1 MHIKDTFSLAYRT
14 IRSNKLRTGITIAII
29 AFGIMALIG
38 ILTAIDAMKQSLKES
53 FSTLGANAF
62 SIRYKEKQFKMGG
75 PDKHEITQTKK
86 NKGLKQR
93 QSTTGLPISYEQA
106 LQFKQRFAYTA
117 LVSISLRGPNAIKIK
132 TDKKETNPNVSF
144 IGGDEEYVALSGY
157 TIAQGRNL
165 SRLEVEA
172 GASVC
177 LLGNDVAV
185 KLFGTNTQK
194 AMHATV
200 RIGTLPYSVIGVL
213 ESKGSSAFL
222 NADNIVIT
230 NYNNMR
236 RLREQSNS
244 FNISIMVKD
253 VHQMDMAIGEATGLF
268 RSIRGLKTSDT
279 DNFYIDKSD
288 SLAQTFINLLGNI
301 TLAAAAIGFITL
313 IGAAIGLMNI
323 MLVAVTERTKEVGL
337 VKALGGRSREIRIQF
352 LVESLLISLMGAAI
366 GIVLGVGVGNIFALV
381 LQTGFVLPWQW
392 IALGIA
398 ICSIVGLAAGL
409 YPAIKASKLNPIEA
423 LRYE

>member
-14 IRSNKLRTGITIAII
+14 IRSNTLRTGITVAII

-38 ILTAIDAMKQSLKES
+38 ILTAIDAMKQSLTES

-62 SIRYKEKQFKMGG
+62 SIRYKEKQFKTGR
-75 PDKHEITQTKK
+75 PDKYEITQTKK
-86 NKGLKQR
+86 SRGLKQR
-93 QSTTGLPISYEQA
+93 QSTTGLPIAYDQA
-106 LQFKQRFAYTA
+106 LQFKQRFSYNA

-132 TDKKETNPNVSF
+132 TDKKETNPNISF

-157 TIAQGRNL
+157 TIAKGRNL
-165 SRLEVEA
+165 SRLEIEA
-172 GASVC
+172 GTSVC
-177 LLGNDVAV
+177 ILGNDVAV
-185 KLFGTNTQK
+185 KLFGANTQK
-194 AMHATV
+194 AIHATV
-200 RIGTLPYSVIGVL
+200 RIGTLPYNVIGVL
-213 ESKGSSAFL
+213 ESKGSSVFL

-230 NYNNMR
+230 SYNNMR

-244 FNISIMVKD
+244 FNITVMVKD
-253 VHQMDMAIGEATGLF
+253 VQQMDMAIGEATGLF
-268 RSIRGLKTSDT
+268 RRIRGLKTSDA

-352 LVESLLISLMGAAI
+352 LVESLLISLMGAVI

-409 YPAIKASKLNPIEA
+409 YPAIKASTLNPIAA